1 MMAVRE
7 LADRRLQR
15 LQDTSSARRARRALL
30 GRAVQKRLSSAAAPP
45 GLPPREAVTGC
56 RGQTPGLPPAGRP
69 SPPLAGAAVVLERL
83 TDRGAGVLRAAS
95 RPASRLVQRPE
106 PTDATSTMR
115 LVVDHAVRPSRLRS
129 STAWRVRRPS
139 PWPRGR
145 SREPRRPA
153 GGWLGM
159 DSASRP
165 SSRCG
170 RSFSTA
176 TPATSPPS
184 KGTDQIRA
192 EIHCKGLGGDPGA
205 GAGDGRA
212 PSTTGERGYR
222 VDGEVLRRLIREAG
236 GGVRVRDLAGRT
248 GTATAMRGGLVVVTY
263 PGRRGAAG
271 SGMAHVGSHADAAY
285 GPRGWPVRRFPGL
298 GRCPWNVDVALPAL
312 IVDAGPDA
320 VARFL
325 EFFAGRI
332 ANART
337 RAAYGRAV
345 GQFLAWCEAR
355 GLGGGS
361 GSTRRAGSG
370 TTFRLTIGRRRPSTP
385 TSRRPRSRSRRRRS
399 SRAWPR
405 RGGS

>member
-1 MMAVRE
+1 MGRRATAAGRAATRNRNRRAATARSG
-7 LADRRLQR
+7 ADSRAAPCGASVPTAGGCGCRAR
-15 LQDTSSARRARRALL
+15 TARRSRRRGSTRGVATRLAVGPAARAHRRDEHDASRRRSCRPSFAVAFEHRLARPTAKPVAARPIARA
-30 GRAVQKRLSSAAAPP
+30 A
-45 GLPPREAVTGC
+45 TTC
-56 RGQTPGLPPAGRP
+56 RGMAWHG
-69 SPPLAGAAVVLERL
+69 
-83 TDRGAGVLRAAS
+83 
-95 RPASRLVQRPE
+95 QR
-106 PTDATSTMR
+106 
-115 LVVDHAVRPSRLRS
+115 
-129 STAWRVRRPS
+129 
-139 PWPRGR
+139 
-145 SREPRRPA
+145 
-153 GGWLGM
+153 
-159 DSASRP
+159 ASRP

-170 RSFSTA
+170 RSSSTA